1 MYHLSEDDD
10 DDILLYGWCHPK
22 ERKGQTTNSIELLD
36 KSQATHHLRG
46 RFPNAKEDCWY
57 KQCIP
62 RTISFM
68 TMPKLTPECQ
78 GKAVLCI
85 IWIERISKHFCVWDY
100 AYDRFSIESPGSIYL
115 PYFWL
120 CFCVLTFFKYHMHM
134 SLPGLVLNYVH
145 LCVTWSLASLQSYK
159 MLIRFFWVA
168 AISMGLQNSIYSFL
182 FIYLFIFAFVS
193 FIKS

>member
-68 TMPKLTPECQ
+68 TVPKLTPECQ

-100 AYDRFSIESPGSIYL
+100 AYDRFKHRIPRQHISSIL
-115 PYFWL
+115 LAVLL
-120 CFCVLTFFKYHMHM
+120 CSNVLQISHA
-134 SLPGLVLNYVH
+134 YVSAWTSVK
-145 LCVTWSLASLQSYK
+145 LCASLCN
-159 MLIRFFWVA
+159 LITCFT
-168 AISMGLQNSIYSFL
+168 AIL
-182 FIYLFIFAFVS
+182 
-193 FIKS
+193 